1 MVKMIIPYNNLS
13 PEIHPTVFVEE
24 SARIIGDVKIGEYSS
39 LWFNAVAR
47 GDVNFIR
54 IGMRTNVQD
63 NSVLHVTKGTY
74 PLFIGDD
81 VTLGHS
87 VTLHGCRINNRV
99 LIAMGAII
107 LDGAEVGEDAIVG
120 AGSVVTEGT
129 ILPSG
134 TLSMGIPAR
143 PKRELTEEEME
154 KISESARNYI
164 EYAETYLQQGRKE

>member
-1 MVKMIIPYNNLS
+1 MNIPYNNLT

-39 LWFNAVAR
+39 VWFNTVVR

-54 IGMRTNVQD
+54 IGRRTNVQD
-63 NSVLHVTKGTY
+63 NSVLHVTQGTY

-99 LIAMGAII
+99 LIAMGVII
-107 LDGAEVGEDAIVG
+107 LDGAEVGGDAIVG

-129 ILPSG
+129 ILPSK

-143 PKRELTEEEME
+143 PKRELTEEEIDN
-154 KISESARNYI
+154 ISQSARNYI
-164 EYAETYLQQGRKE
+164 KYSETYMAQGRKE